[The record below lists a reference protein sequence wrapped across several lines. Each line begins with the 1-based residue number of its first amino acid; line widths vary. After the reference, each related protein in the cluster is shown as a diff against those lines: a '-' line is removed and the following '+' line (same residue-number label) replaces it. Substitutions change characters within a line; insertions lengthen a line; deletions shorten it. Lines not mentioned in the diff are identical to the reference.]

1 MSTLSLPAPAQRA
14 VTALE
19 RAQGLPGWAAV
30 PLTIG
35 SASLLTAVVGLFWDV
50 AYHVDHG
57 RDVNLLTGP
66 HVLILLGLMG
76 LGAAAASSIALASVD
91 GRPGWRVGPLRVPY
105 AAAPLAATSLAAV
118 IGFPLDDLWH
128 RTYGIDVTLWS
139 PTHILMIGGAVL
151 STFAFALFPAEAA
164 LHGRSRPP
172 NWRMVS
178 LAGSPCLGLS
188 VFALEFDFGIPQW
201 QALYH
206 PLLVVVAL
214 TLTLVAARALL
225 GAWGA
230 VKAALFFL
238 FMRSLYALL
247 VGPGLGHTL
256 PRFPIALGIAASVE
270 LGFHLARNRGVAAT
284 ALLSGLLAGTAGLAT
299 EWVWQSLVGRL
310 AWTPELLPMLWVPI
324 AGGLLAALV
333 GIQLGRVWR
342 GERPGLPAAVT
353 VAAILGIA
361 LLFAVPS
368 PRHSVPLSAHLSTTP
383 VGAPRTA
390 RDRSGVPVQ
399 VQDVSVDVRLDQP
412 KAAEGSDWFTVTA
425 WQGGG
430 QRDVRLV
437 EVGPG
442 HYRSAEPVPTG
453 GSWKSMVFLARGD
466 LLAALPVSFPPDPQ
480 YRSAGYPLQAEKDA
494 GFVPAS
500 QLLLTEAHGGAPWV
514 AAAAYVALYGMVALW
529 IGLLLVAHRAV
540 SRKGGDRTRNRVMT
554 VVD

>member
-1 MSTLSLPAPAQRA
+1 MSTINLPAPARQA

-30 PLTIG
+30 PLSIG

-57 RDVNLLTGP
+57 RDVNLLTAP
-66 HVLILLGLMG
+66 HVLILLGLLG
-76 LGAAAASSIALASVD
+76 LGAAAVSSIVLATID

-164 LHGRSRPP
+164 RHGQSRPP
-172 NWRMVS
+172 SWRLVS
-178 LAGSPCLGLS
+178 LAASPCIGLS

-225 GAWGA
+225 GPWGA

-256 PRFPIALGIAASVE
+256 PHFPIALGIAACIE
-270 LGFHLARNRGVAAT
+270 LGFRLTRGRAAVLS
-284 ALLSGLLAGTAGLAT
+284 AVVSGLLAGTAGLAT
-299 EWVWQSLVGRL
+299 EWAWQSLTGRL
-310 AWTPELLPMLWVPI
+310 PWTPELLPMLWVPL
-324 AGGLLAALV
+324 AGALLAALI

-342 GERPGLPAAVT
+342 GERPGLPASAT
-353 VAAILGIA
+353 IASVAGIA
-361 LLFAVPS
+361 LLLAVPS
-368 PRHSVPLSAHLSTTP
+368 TRHSTPLHAHLTTAP
-383 VGAPRTA
+383 VGLPRPA
-390 RDRSGVPVQ
+390 VDRSGVPVQ
-399 VQDVSVDVRLDQP
+399 VQDVSVDIVLDNT
-412 KAAEGSDWFTVTA
+412 AAADGADWFTVTA

-430 QRDVRLV
+430 QRDVRLLRV
-437 EVGPG
+437 APG
-442 HYRSAEPVPTG
+442 RYRSAEPVPTG

-466 LLAALPVSFPPDPQ
+466 VLAALPVSFPPDPE
-480 YRSAGYPLQAEKDA
+480 YRSAGYPLQAEKD
-494 GFVPAS
+494 GQFVPAS

-514 AAAAYVALYGMVALW
+514 ALAAYVALFGMAALW
-529 IGLLLVAHRAV
+529 IGLLLLAHRAV
-540 SRKGGDRTRNRVMT
+540 SRQRVMT
-554 VVD
+554 VLS